1 MPFGLFSQIHSFST
15 KMGNGDFDSQ
25 TSSSPVKPSGTGN
38 VSG

>member
-25 TSSSPVKPSGTGN
+25 TSTSPVKPSGTGN